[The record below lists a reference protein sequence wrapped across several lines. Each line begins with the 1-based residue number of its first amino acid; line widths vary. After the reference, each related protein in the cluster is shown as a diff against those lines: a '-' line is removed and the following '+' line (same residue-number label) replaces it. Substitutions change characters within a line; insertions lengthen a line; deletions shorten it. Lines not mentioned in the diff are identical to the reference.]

1 MNVYI
6 LVRDWE
12 AESDFEIL
20 GVFGTK
26 EAAQNYLYQTVREV
40 FNIEDDVSDEMLMD
54 EISDIGTYYNIE
66 EHVVWGK

>member
-6 LVRDWE
+6 VVRDWE

-40 FNIEDDVSDEMLMD
+40 FNIEDDVSDEKLID
-54 EISDIGTYYNIE
+54 EISDMGVYYKIE